1 MTGQGKHL
9 LGSSLESREDRE
21 GRSRQSQRGQEDAKM
36 PLIQNP
42 QEHLNQKLNHLLG
55 RRHEC

>member
-9 LGSSLESREDRE
+9 LGSSLESREDGE

-36 PLIQNP
+36 PLIQN
-42 QEHLNQKLNHLLG
+42 LNQKLNHLLG